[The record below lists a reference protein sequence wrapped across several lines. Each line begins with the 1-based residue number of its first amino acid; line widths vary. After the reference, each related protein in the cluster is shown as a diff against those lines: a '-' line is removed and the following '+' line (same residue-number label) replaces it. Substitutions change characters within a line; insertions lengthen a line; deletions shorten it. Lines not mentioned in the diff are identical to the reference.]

1 MSKREQS
8 PAPSSQD
15 MMDDVDISTTPP
27 SPPHTGTKASAP
39 HSSTPH
45 CMRSRTKAFVKVAL
59 VVFSRNDAGNAFWE
73 RFGFTARGDLTYRNK
88 ALCSITRIDT

>member
-15 MMDDVDISTTPP
+15 MMDDVAISTTPP
-27 SPPHTGTKASAP
+27 STPHTGTKVSAP

-45 CMRSRTKAFVKVAL
+45 CMRSRTKALSIAF

-73 RFGFTARGDLTYRNK
+73 RLGFTARGDLTYRNK
-88 ALCSITRIDT
+88 ALCAITRIDT